1 MRSLK
6 YELTLYT
13 TLVIVVILTAVGSI
27 SYSRTKKTVELRVSE
42 STVETLK
49 QIDKNFDYILG
60 DIKDI
65 SLFVVSNSNIRSY
78 TKMQQNETDKIRDTL
93 LKLNEEFANLTNSK
107 SYISAINVYGDNGLN
122 FETAGP
128 SIDLGDSRI
137 YDFEKILPKDGSFV
151 ISPTY
156 SRYYQPVGN
165 QYVISFYRQIN
176 DINNFSRKLGI
187 LRIDLNE
194 NEVSRIYKD
203 IKLGSTGHIFVA
215 NKYGYVVSHTNKKEL
230 SKFIKDEPYFKPVF
244 TNSEGYYREIING
257 VDMLIT
263 YYTSKELNFVFIG
276 MVPFKELIN
285 EAEVARRLNL
295 FLIIIGSIFALIL
308 SYIIS
313 LKITQPIKKLT
324 KLMKQVEEGELDVVV
339 NIKRKDEIGVLGRSF
354 NSMIGELKTLIEE
367 VYKNQISRKEA
378 ELRALQSQINPHFLY
393 NTLDVIYWTSRMENA
408 PKTGEIVNAL
418 AKLFRLGLNRGS
430 EITTLKNELEHLKN
444 YLIIQKVR
452 YDEEP
457 QIEISVDP
465 SLYEYNT
472 IKLILQPLVENAL
485 IHGIADLEG
494 EGRLRITGRAEGEEI
509 LLEVIDNGVGM
520 DEQKIAEIFQG
531 DFEAKKGYGVK
542 NVNERIKLYFGE
554 KYGIKIY
561 SEKGK
566 GTRVEIRIPKISEKI
581 GVSAIG

>member
-6 YELTLYT
+6 YELTLYI
-13 TLVIVVILTAVGSI
+13 TLVIVIILTAVGSI
-27 SYSRTKKTVELRVSE
+27 SYRSNKRAVELRVSE
-42 STVETLK
+42 STVENMK

-65 SLFVVSNSNIRSY
+65 SLFVVSNNNIRNY
-78 TKMQQNETDKIRDTL
+78 TKLQKDETDKISDTL

-107 SYISAINVYGDNGLN
+107 TYISAINVYGENGLN

-128 SIDLGDSRI
+128 SINLGGVNMSD
-137 YDFEKILPKDGSFV
+137 YEKMLPKDGSFV
-151 ISPTY
+151 ITPTY
-156 SRYYQPVGN
+156 KRYYPPMGS

-176 DINNFSRKLGI
+176 DINNFARKLGI

-194 NEVSRIYKD
+194 NEISKIYKD

-215 NKYGYVVSHTNKKEL
+215 NKDGYVVSHSDKSEI
-230 SKFIKDEPYFKPVF
+230 SHYIKDEPYFENAF
-244 TNSEGYYREIING
+244 ASNEGYYREKING
-257 VDMLIT
+257 VDTLIT
-263 YYTSKELNFVFIG
+263 YYTSRELNLVIIG

-295 FLIIIGSIFALIL
+295 LLIIIGSVIALIL

-324 KLMKQVEEGELDVVV
+324 VLMKMVEEGELDVVFD
-339 NIKRKDEIGVLGRSF
+339 IKRKDEIAALGRSF
-354 NSMIGELKTLIEE
+354 NSMTAELRTLIED

-393 NTLDVIYWTSRMENA
+393 NTLDVIYWTSRMEKA
-408 PKTGEIVNAL
+408 PKTGEIINAL

-430 EITTLKNELEHLKN
+430 EITTVKKELEHLEN
-444 YLIIQKVR
+444 YLIIQKMR
-452 YDEEP
+452 YDEVP
-457 QIEISVDP
+457 QIEIDVDR
-465 SLYEYNT
+465 SLDEYST
-472 IKLILQPLVENAL
+472 IKVILQPLVENAL

-494 EGRLRITGRAEGEEI
+494 EGRVRITGRAEGKEI
-509 LLEVIDNGVGM
+509 VLVVSDNGVGM
-520 DEQKIAEIFQG
+520 DEETIKEIFQG
-531 DFEAKKGYGVK
+531 DFQAKKGFGLK

-554 KYGIKIY
+554 KYGIKID
-561 SEKGK
+561 SQKGK
-566 GTRVEIRIPKISEKI
+566 GTRVEIRIPKVSEKI
-581 GVSAIG
+581 GGEEAD